1 MKFWGNSDTGM
12 VRSENQDTYLMASL
26 PRGTELLLV
35 CDGMGGAQGG
45 KVASTIACR
54 AFEEEARRL
63 LQKEEGEQPPL
74 SDVVTGAAQAANRA
88 VYESARQDAHL
99 TGMGTTLVC
108 LLTDGKQAVV
118 GNIGDSRAYLIDGD
132 GLHQVTSDHSLVAEM
147 VRRGELSPGE
157 ARHHPNKNVITR
169 ALGVEQSV
177 SCDVFPLTPGKGQ
190 FVLLCSDGLTNE
202 VSEPEIYYEVFQ
214 SQEPEKACDTLIDI
228 AKDRGG
234 RDNITV
240 LLASF

>member
-1 MKFWGNSDTGM
+1 MKFWGNSDRGM
-12 VRSENQDTYLMASL
+12 VRSENQDTYRMASL
-26 PRGTELLLV
+26 PQGAELLLV

-63 LQKEEGEQPPL
+63 LQKEEGEAPSF
-74 SDVVTGAAQAANRA
+74 SDVITASAQAANRA
-88 VYESARQDAHL
+88 VYESARQDARL
-99 TGMGTTLVC
+99 MGMGTTLVC
-108 LLTDGKQAVV
+108 LLTDGKQGAV
-118 GNIGDSRAYLIDGD
+118 GNIGDSRAYLIDGE
-132 GLHQVTSDHSLVAEM
+132 GLHQVTNDHSLVAEM
-147 VRRGELSPGE
+147 VRRGELSAME

-177 SCDVFPLTPGKGQ
+177 SCDVFPLTPEEGQ

-214 SQEPEKACDTLIDI
+214 SQAPEKACDTLIDI